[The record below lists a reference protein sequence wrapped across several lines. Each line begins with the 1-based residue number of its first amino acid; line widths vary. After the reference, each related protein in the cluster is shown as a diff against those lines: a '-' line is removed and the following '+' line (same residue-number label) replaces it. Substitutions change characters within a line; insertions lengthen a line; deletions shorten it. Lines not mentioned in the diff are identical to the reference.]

1 MTLTSVSW
9 SNLRLRS
16 VNTLFAILIAASQ
29 LVYEAKVTSFGCYSV
44 EDVSELQKVRS
55 DETAFQ
61 MAFLQK
67 RAYGNCVDIPQGTVV
82 EGSIEPTDPSKLV
95 VLIEK
100 APPPFEAPLEDFEL
114 KAIDG
119 RQ

>member
-1 MTLTSVSW
+1 
-9 SNLRLRS
+9 
-16 VNTLFAILIAASQ
+16 VNTLFGVLIAASQ
-29 LVYEAKVTSFGCYSV
+29 MVYEAKVTSFGCYTV
-44 EDVSELQKVRS
+44 EDVSELQNVRS

-67 RAYGNCVDIPQGTVV
+67 RAYGNCVDIPKGTVV